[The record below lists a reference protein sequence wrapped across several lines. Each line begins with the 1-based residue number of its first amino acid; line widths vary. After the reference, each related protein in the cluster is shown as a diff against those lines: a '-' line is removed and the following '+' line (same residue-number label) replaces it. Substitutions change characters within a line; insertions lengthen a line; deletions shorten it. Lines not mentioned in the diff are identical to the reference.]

1 MNKCERGEIY
11 GMIAVVTL
19 IVTIFFFQPEFKGFL
34 GWEKFLVGIYNQ
46 CIAFVLPFCFVNL
59 LHIKSKVL
67 KELFFILLFLVIDS
81 TVEVRLD
88 FPTSIWS
95 YILIIVGIALWILAV
110 LFMRR
115 FANNRD
121 NPNYTLKKKRIEL
134 IVFICTAVAAM
145 IVFLVLCNLKYHY
158 FTFD

>member
-1 MNKCERGEIY
+1 MNKRERGEIY
-11 GMIAVVTL
+11 GMIAVVAL
-19 IVTIFFFQPEFKGFL
+19 IVTMVFFQPEFKGFL
-34 GWEKFLVGIYNQ
+34 GWEKLLVGIYNQ

-81 TVEVRLD
+81 NVEVRLD
-88 FPTSIWS
+88 LPTSICS

-145 IVFLVLCNLKYHY
+145 IIFLVLCNLKYRY

>member
-1 MNKCERGEIY
+1 MNKRERGEIY
-11 GMIAVVTL
+11 GMIAVVAL
-19 IVTIFFFQPEFKGFL
+19 IVTMVFFQPEFKGFL
-34 GWEKFLVGIYNQ
+34 GWEKLLVGIYNQ

-59 LHIKSKVL
+59 LHIKSKIL
-67 KELFFILLFLVIDS
+67 KEIFFILLFLVIDS

-88 FPTSIWS
+88 LPTSIWS

-110 LFMRR
+110 LFMGR

-121 NPNYTLKKKRIEL
+121 NPNYTLKRKRIEL

-145 IVFLVLCNLKYHY
+145 IIFLVLCNLKYHY